1 VRQLAG
7 QVTIQQLRVQVQ
19 QLLQLAVVVAV
30 HKELLRQLLAAVAVE
45 VRPLVLQ
52 DLQVPVV

>member
-19 QLLQLAVVVAV
+19 QLLQLAVAVAA
-30 HKELLRQLLAAVAVE
+30 HKELLHQLLAVVAVE
-45 VRPLVLQ
+45 VRLLVLQ
-52 DLQVPVV
+52 DNQVPVV